1 MSGQAGAPPDAF
13 SETGQNWSFPTYN
26 WDKMASD
33 GFEWWRSRFHRL
45 EDYFTSFRIDHI
57 LGFFR
62 IWEIPLE
69 YVEGLCGHFR
79 PALPLTITEIE
90 SYDLT
95 FSDLQTKPRI
105 HCRHLA
111 ELFGNDMP
119 DAISLYLSQIPST
132 GYWQLK
138 PFCDTQRKI
147 ESLFQT
153 LTAANSAQIKSG
165 LFAIANEVLLL
176 EDPYER
182 GTYHPRIS
190 ADKSFAYRDLPLD
203 VQQSFDRLSAHF
215 FYDRHNDFWRLT
227 ALNRLVPLTASTNML
242 ICGEDLGMI
251 PQPVH
256 EVMNS
261 LNILTLDLER
271 APKELGVEF
280 TDLSRLPYE
289 TVCTTSTHDMPPLRV
304 WWSEDLPRSER
315 YYHTVLHGEG
325 RVPSE
330 CTSDLARQILSNHLN
345 SPAMLTVIPLQD
357 WLSISDLLKHPD
369 PVEERINIPANP
381 RHYWRYRMH
390 IPIEVLLKNHKFTD
404 AIRELISESDR

>member
-1 MSGQAGAPPDAF
+1 MS
-13 SETGQNWSFPTYN
+13 
-26 WDKMASD
+26 
-33 GFEWWRSRFHRL
+33 
-45 EDYFTSFRIDHI
+45 
-57 LGFFR
+57 
-62 IWEIPLE
+62 
-69 YVEGLCGHFR
+69 
-79 PALPLTITEIE
+79 
-90 SYDLT
+90 
-95 FSDLQTKPRI
+95 
-105 HCRHLA
+105 
-111 ELFGNDMP
+111 
-119 DAISLYLSQIPST
+119 DAISLYLSQIPGT
-132 GYWQLK
+132 AYWQLK
-138 PFCDTQRKI
+138 PFCNTQRKI

-153 LTAANSAQIKSG
+153 LTAANSVQIKSG

-176 EDPYER
+176 EDPYEH

-190 ADKSFAYRDLPLD
+190 ADKSFAYRDLPLEA
-203 VQQSFDRLSAHF
+203 QQSFDRLSAHF

-227 ALNRLVPLTASTNML
+227 ALNRLVPLTASTDML

-289 TVCTTSTHDMPPLRV
+289 TVCTTSTHDMPPLRA

-315 YYHTVLHGEG
+315 YYRTVLHGEG
-325 RVPSE
+325 IVPSE
-330 CTSDLARQILSNHLN
+330 CTSDLSRQILLNHLN
-345 SPAMLTVIPLQD
+345 SPAMLTIIPLQD

-369 PVEERINIPANP
+369 PVQERINIPANP
-381 RHYWRYRMH
+381 SHYWRYRMH
-390 IPIEVLLKNHKFTD
+390 IPIEVLLKNNEFTY